1 MKQQVLAPMREG
13 IARARLIEQA
23 MMVGYRVGPPISDT
37 PRPACHPEVVPLAVR
52 LGWWSASKPA
62 MAASDLCARVAQFVN
77 LDKGPMEH
85 RAATGSL
92 RAGEGRCLGRAGDR
106 TGSGVADAGMRFSR
120 SDPMRLSAGRG
131 TCGRR
136 AVRQPGLSGCAPAR
150 AVGGDRRRN
159 AMSRN
164 DPMQLSAGPST
175 RGGAAVHQ
183 PGPSGAAGRRM
194 RFSRSYPMRP
204 SGGRAG
210 AARRRMH
217 PGKSYDFRLGRAPPP
232 HPFPSPRCGQR
243 KRKIRFQCHGT

>member
-85 RAATGSL
+85 RAATGSR

-136 AVRQPGLSGCAPAR
+136 AVRQPGLSGVTGGEMRCLATTPCNCLPAR
-150 AVGGDRRRN
+150 ARAVERRCTSPGRRGPRGAGCGFRAATLCDRLVAEPGRRGDACTRERATIFVLGERRRHT
-159 AMSRN
+159 
-164 DPMQLSAGPST
+164 PSL
-175 RGGAAVHQ
+175 RQDAA
-183 PGPSGAAGRRM
+183 SE
-194 RFSRSYPMRP
+194 
-204 SGGRAG
+204 
-210 AARRRMH
+210 
-217 PGKSYDFRLGRAPPP
+217 K
-232 HPFPSPRCGQR
+232 
-243 KRKIRFQCHGT
+243 